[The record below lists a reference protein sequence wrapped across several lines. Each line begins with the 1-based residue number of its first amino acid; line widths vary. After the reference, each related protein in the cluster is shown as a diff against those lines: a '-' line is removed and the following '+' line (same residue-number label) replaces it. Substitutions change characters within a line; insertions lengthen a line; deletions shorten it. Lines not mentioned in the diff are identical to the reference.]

1 MRNLPIKRR
10 TEKRRSKMRSL
21 LVAICLSLVSLVPA
35 EAQVSVQIG
44 GPAVEIGVNVAAY
57 PNLVPVP
64 GYPVYYDPQ
73 MDANYFFYDGLYWVY
88 AGDSWYAS
96 SWYNGP
102 WQLVAPES
110 VPLFVLRVP
119 VRYYRRPP
127 VYFRGWQADAP
138 PRWGEHWGPTWQ
150 ARHNNW
156 DHWDHA
162 AVPRPA
168 PLPVYQREYSG
179 ARYPHAVEQQ
189 RALRTQNYHYEPH
202 EAVAQQHYQQAP
214 KPPPGHAEPPPRPPP
229 GHAEP
234 PPRPPPG
241 HAEPPPRP
249 PPGHAEPPPRP
260 PPGHAEP
267 PPRPPPGHSE
277 PPPKAQPGHP
287 PEQEPHHAPPPPKGE
302 EPKGEEQ
309 HH

>member
-1 MRNLPIKRR
+1 
-10 TEKRRSKMRSL
+10 MRSL

-138 PRWGEHWGPTWQ
+138 PRWGEHWGPSWQ
-150 ARHNNW
+150 AQHNNW

-202 EAVAQQHYQQAP
+202 EAVAQQHYQQ
-214 KPPPGHAEPPPRPPP
+214 PPRPPP

-234 PPRPPPG
+234 PRPPPGHAEPPHPPPG
-241 HAEPPPRP
+241 HAEPPPR
-249 PPGHAEPPPRP
+249 
-260 PPGHAEP
+260 
-267 PPRPPPGHSE
+267 
-277 PPPKAQPGHP
+277 AQPGHP
-287 PEQEPHHAPPPPKGE
+287 TEQEHHAPPPPKGE